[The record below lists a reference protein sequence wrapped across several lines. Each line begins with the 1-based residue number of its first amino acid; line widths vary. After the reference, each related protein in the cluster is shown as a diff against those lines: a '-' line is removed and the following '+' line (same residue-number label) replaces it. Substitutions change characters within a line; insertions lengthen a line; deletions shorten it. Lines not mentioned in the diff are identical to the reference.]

1 MASDVPLWIDR
12 RASSRFP
19 DVRFLRLKEV
29 VTICGKSRSSI
40 YEAMQKGEFPKP
52 VKLGGRSS
60 AWVKSEIEQWVQ
72 ARINA
77 RKSQ

>member
-1 MASDVPLWIDR
+1 MKDQQQLHNDLPRTGYVRERTVLRHIPWGRSTLWSK
-12 RASSRFP
+12 A
-19 DVRFLRLKEV
+19 
-29 VTICGKSRSSI
+29 KS
-40 YEAMQKGEFPKP
+40 GEFPKP

-77 RKSQ
+77 RKTQ